1 MITKGRIHQIN
12 VSDGGVPKRPIEA
25 ATVDVNGLIED
36 RQADRKAHG
45 GPQRALCLYSA
56 ERLGELAT
64 EGHNLNPGYLGENVT
79 VEGIDWALFVP
90 GALVRLGD
98 EVHCEITN
106 YTTPC
111 WKNARWF
118 VDGDFSRILQDK
130 HPGWSRVYSR
140 VITGGTIRP
149 GDAVELILES
159 AAERVRR
166 RQPATYR
173 WSPPGS

>member
-1 MITKGRIHQIN
+1 MTMGRIQQLS
-12 VSDGGVPKRPIEA
+12 VSDGGVPKRAVE
-25 ATVDVNGLIED
+25 TVTVVANGIAED

-45 GPQRALCLYSA
+45 GPLRAICLYSA
-56 ERLGELAT
+56 ERLAALAA
-64 EGHNLNPGYLGENVT
+64 EGHNLYPGHLGENVT
-79 VEGIDWALFVP
+79 VEGVDWSLVVP
-90 GALVRLGD
+90 GVLLHLGD
-98 EVHCEITN
+98 EVQCEVTA

-130 HPGWSRVYSR
+130 HPGWSRVYAR
-140 VITGGTIRP
+140 VLQGGTLRRGDGVAVIR
-149 GDAVELILES
+149 ES

-173 WSPPGS
+173 WTPPTG

>member
-1 MITKGRIHQIN
+1 MSGGRIHQLN
-12 VSDGGVPKRPIEA
+12 VSDGGVPKRPVET
-25 ATVDVNGLIED
+25 ATVDVNGITVD
-36 RQADRKAHG
+36 HQSDRKAHG
-45 GPQRALCLYSA
+45 GPLRALCMYSA

-79 VEGIDWALFVP
+79 IEGLDWSLVVP
-90 GALVRLGD
+90 GVLVNLGP
-98 EVHCEITN
+98 EVRCEVTS

-118 VDGDFSRILQDK
+118 IDGDFSRILQDK
-130 HPGWSRVYSR
+130 HPGYSRVYAR
-140 VITGGTIRP
+140 VIQGGSIAR
-149 GDAVELILES
+149 GDTVELIRET

-166 RQPATYR
+166 RQPNTYR